1 MSICNDGALSKPDPG
16 SISGLFH
23 CRRWESAAGG
33 TGKPAIPTNTWPKN
47 QTVPPILRGTTACIL
62 KSRTVTTGLFNAR
75 FMHFVTNPADE
86 LGDSFVDHLWKEV
99 ASAFR
104 RHIEEAPERVDK
116 IASAMV
122 LFRSGRREAHL

>member
-1 MSICNDGALSKPDPG
+1 
-16 SISGLFH
+16 
-23 CRRWESAAGG
+23 
-33 TGKPAIPTNTWPKN
+33 
-47 QTVPPILRGTTACIL
+47 
-62 KSRTVTTGLFNAR
+62 
-75 FMHFVTNPADE
+75 VTNPADE

-104 RHIEEAPERVDK
+104 RHVEEAPERVDK